1 MGVNRKIDRTHW
13 WRVWKEDDGR
23 RSSKVWVQECE
34 GYFWS
39 IDDEAGLHQ
48 KLIGATQKDTKVMIR
63 SHSSG
68 LHLKLNRIYMTVF
81 MLRSN
86 HFHLEHTL
94 VLLLSILNT
103 LERDSRKL
111 KTFCSPNSDYV
122 ISSRVYNVRFTRSYN
137 NLLVQS
143 RRRKLKSLLSA
154 VKELHKRK
162 DNGG

>member
-1 MGVNRKIDRTHW
+1 MGVNVKIDRSRW

-39 IDDEAGLHQ
+39 VDDEAGLHQ

-68 LHLKLNRIYMTVF
+68 LHIKLNHIFM
-81 MLRSN
+81 MLRSK

-94 VLLLSILNT
+94 LLLLSILNT
-103 LERDSRKL
+103 LEWDSREL
-111 KTFCSPNSDYV
+111 KTLCSPNSDYV
-122 ISSRVYNVRFTRSYN
+122 ISIRVYNVRFTRSDN

-143 RRRKLKSLLSA
+143 RRKLKSLLSA
-154 VKELHKRK
+154 VKELHKQE

>member
-1 MGVNRKIDRTHW
+1 MGVNVKIDRSRW

-39 IDDEAGLHQ
+39 VDDEAGLHQ

-68 LHLKLNRIYMTVF
+68 LHIKLNRIFM
-81 MLRSN
+81 MLRRK

-94 VLLLSILNT
+94 LLLLSILNT
-103 LERDSRKL
+103 LEWDSREL
-111 KTFCSPNSDYV
+111 KTLCSPNSDYV
-122 ISSRVYNVRFTRSYN
+122 ISIRVYNVRFTRSDN

-143 RRRKLKSLLSA
+143 RRKLKSLLSA
-154 VKELHKRK
+154 VKELHKQE